1 MKGLRCG
8 PSNLQ
13 NHLDPDS
20 LQKSTAA
27 LPAHTWN
34 MVPALIHFR
43 PIRLGIRLFLPILVC
58 SVGAAGSFAWLMAA
72 EPKKD
77 KPADAAVEETAAPK
91 VSPIAPPTLEKLR
104 EEPIT
109 DYDRKH
115 WAFQPLVRPELP
127 PVRDSAWVRTPVDRF
142 VLARLEAAG
151 LTPLPAADRATLLRR
166 VTFDLTGLPPK
177 PEELA
182 AFLAD
187 NSGGAYE
194 RVVDRLLASAAYGEH
209 WGQHWLD
216 LARYADTDG
225 FEHDNARPLAYKYRD
240 WVIEALNRDL
250 PYDEFVRRQIAG
262 DELYP
267 EDEQAAIA
275 TGFLLAGPD
284 MPDLNLLEERRH
296 NVLNEITSTVGAV
309 FLGLTIGCAQCHDHK
324 FDPISQA
331 DFYRLRAVFEPAE
344 LFKTPKL
351 GRVVTE
357 AGAKAKPSYVMVRG
371 DFRRPGSLI
380 EPAFPRI
387 SNARKDAVASP
398 EKDAVTTGRR
408 TALARW
414 LTRPDHPQFT
424 RVMANWIWQ
433 QHFGRGLCETPGDF
447 GLMSTDPTDPEL
459 LDWLASELPRQDWS
473 LKRMHKLLVTS
484 AVYLTASRSK
494 SAAWSAAESETAAKT
509 LKLLRE
515 KDPDNK
521 LLGRTSRRRLSGEEI
536 RDGILT
542 AGEQLSPRQGG
553 PGVMPPLAKE
563 LLATIRGDHWKVS
576 PDQEDHRRRSVYLF
590 VRRNLREPLLE
601 AFDRPDT
608 IASCPRRNRS
618 TTAPQ
623 ALTMWNS
630 EFSLTAARHLAGFL
644 LAQVPENGD
653 ERIALCYRQTFGRSP
668 TAAEVKSASEF
679 LDRQSQLLR
688 DEGRSAKKLALP
700 EPMPDAADPYTAAA
714 WTDFCLAMFN
724 LNEFVYVD

>member
-1 MKGLRCG
+1 
-8 PSNLQ
+8 
-13 NHLDPDS
+13 
-20 LQKSTAA
+20 
-27 LPAHTWN
+27 
-34 MVPALIHFR
+34 MVPAVIQSSRYFMLW
-43 PIRLGIRLFLPILVC
+43 LVAFT
-58 SVGAAGSFAWLMAA
+58 SPVSLLMAA

-77 KPADAAVEETAAPK
+77 KPADVAKNAVEETAAPK
-91 VSPIAPPTLEKLR
+91 VNPIAPPTLEPIK

-109 DYDRKH
+109 DYDRQH
-115 WAFQPLVRPELP
+115 WAFQPLVRRDP
-127 PVRDSAWVRTPVDRF
+127 PAVQNSAWVRSPVDGF
-142 VLARLEAAG
+142 ILARLEAAG
-151 LTPLPAADRATLLRR
+151 LTPIPAADRATLLRR

-177 PEELA
+177 PEELV

-187 NSGGAYE
+187 KSAEAYE
-194 RVVDRLLASAAYGEH
+194 RVVDRLLASPAYGEH
-209 WGQHWLD
+209 WAQHWLD

-250 PYDEFVRRQIAG
+250 PYDEFVRRQLAG

-267 EDEQAAIA
+267 DDEEATIA

-284 MPDLNLLEERRH
+284 MPDLNLVEERRH

-309 FLGLTIGCAQCHDHK
+309 YLGLTIGCAQCHDHK
-324 FDPISQA
+324 FDPVSQA
-331 DFYRLRAVFEPAE
+331 DFYRLRAVFESAE

-351 GRVVTE
+351 GRAVSESGT
-357 AGAKAKPSYVMVRG
+357 KAKPSYVMIRG

-387 SNARKDAVASP
+387 SNPRSDVVSPP
-398 EKDAVTTGRR
+398 EKDAATTGRR

-424 RVMANWIWQ
+424 RVVANWIWQ
-433 QHFGRGLCETPGDF
+433 QHFGRGLCSTPGDF
-447 GLMSTDPTDPEL
+447 GLMSNDPTHPEL

-473 LKRMHKLLVTS
+473 LKRIHKLLVTS
-484 AVYLTASRSK
+484 AVYRTASRST
-494 SAAWSAAESETAAKT
+494 SPWWSAAETESAAKT
-509 LKLLRE
+509 LKLLRK

-536 RDGILT
+536 RDSLLVT
-542 AGEQLSPRQGG
+542 GEQLSLRRGG

-563 LLATIRGDHWKVS
+563 LLSTIRGDHWKVS
-576 PDQEDHRRRSVYLF
+576 PDAEDHRRRSVYLF
-590 VRRNLREPLLE
+590 VRRNLRVPLLE

-630 EFSLTAARHLAGFL
+630 EFSLTAARHLAGYL
-644 LAQVPENGD
+644 LAQESDDSDG
-653 ERIALCYRQTFGRSP
+653 RIAACYQQTFGRSP
-668 TAAEVKSASEF
+668 TPSELKAATEF
-679 LDRQSQLLR
+679 ISQQSQLLR
-688 DEGRSAKKLALP
+688 EEGREAKKLALP
-700 EPMPDAADPYTAAA
+700 EPMPDATDPYTAAA

-724 LNEFVYVD
+724 LNEFAYVD